1 MCVANYGIHD
11 PVADTGGGGGK
22 PGLCPPPPLTNKDT
36 PPVHC
41 NEFSY
46 TCHQRRT
53 VVARAGL
60 DLLYVLNITPDTW
73 PFFNCA
79 FVSTL
84 RISIAVRKVVD
95 LRSPPSSDPM
105 AKRQLTIAEVFAA
118 SKKCMC
124 Q

>member
-1 MCVANYGIHD
+1 M
-11 PVADTGGGGGK
+11 
-22 PGLCPPPPLTNKDT
+22 PPLTIKDT
-36 PPVHC
+36 PPFIVM
-41 NEFSY
+41 NLI

-60 DLLYVLNITPDTW
+60 DLLYITPDTR
-73 PFFNCA
+73 PFFYCA
-79 FVSTL
+79 FERPVRTL

-95 LRSPPSSDPM
+95 LRSPPSSGSHM
-105 AKRQLTIAEVFAA
+105 AKTIAEVFAA